1 MKERQAWHVN
11 GFLVFFVSIILIIAM
26 VVAFLYGVVYENI
39 PLIALS
45 VILLAGVCVALS
57 ALTIVKPNEA
67 KVLTFFGK
75 YIGTVLDSGLWMVM
89 PFTGK
94 HRVSLRVR
102 NFNSQRLK
110 VNDAEGNPIEIAAV
124 VVFRVTDTAM
134 ATFEVDNYE
143 TFVEIQSETA
153 VRHIAAQHP
162 YDTFEDGGV
171 LSLRANSDEI
181 ADELLKELQSRLAV
195 AGVTIIETRLT
206 HLAYSPEIASAMLQ
220 RQQASAIVSARQ
232 TIVEGAVGMV
242 DMALNQ
248 LQEKGIEFDE
258 ERKAVMVN
266 NLMVAIVSD
275 RGATPVINTGTLY
288 S

>member
-1 MKERQAWHVN
+1 MKERVAWHVN
-11 GFLVFFVSIILIIAM
+11 GFLVFF
-26 VVAFLYGVVYENI
+26 
-39 PLIALS
+39 LS
-45 VILLAGVCVALS
+45 VILTIGFLASFIYGAVYEIVSLIILAIVMLCIVIVALS
-57 ALTIVKPNEA
+57 SMTIVKPNEG

-75 YIGTVLDSGLWMVM
+75 YIGTVLNSGLWMVM

-94 HRVSLRVR
+94 SRVSLRVR

-124 VVFRVTDTAM
+124 VVFKVVDTAM
-134 ATFEVDNYE
+134 ASFEVDNYE

-153 VRHIAAQHP
+153 IRHIAAQHP
-162 YDTFEDGGV
+162 YDTFDNDNR

-181 ADELLKELQSRLAV
+181 ANELMSELQTRLAV

-220 RQQASAIVSARQ
+220 RQQASAIVAARQ

-242 DMALNQ
+242 DMALQQ
-248 LQEKGIEFDE
+248 LQDKGIDLDE
-258 ERKAVMVN
+258 ERKAVMIN

-275 RGATPVINTGTLY
+275 RGATPVINTGTIY

>member
-1 MKERQAWHVN
+1 LKERQAWHVN
-11 GFLVFFVSIILIIAM
+11 GFLVLFLSLILIIGM
-26 VVAFLYGVVYENI
+26 TVSFIYGVVNES
-39 PLIALS
+39 IALI
-45 VILLAGVCVALS
+45 VISFVLLAAVVISLS
-57 ALTIVKPNEA
+57 ALTIVKPNEG

-75 YIGTVLDSGLWMVM
+75 YIGTVLDSGLWMVV

-124 VVFRVTDTAM
+124 VVFRVVDTAM

-162 YDTFEDGGV
+162 YDIFSDDDR
-171 LSLRANSDEI
+171 LSLRGNSDEI
-181 ADELLKELQSRLAV
+181 ANELMTELQSRLAV

-242 DMALNQ
+242 DLALHQ
-248 LQEKGIEFDE
+248 LKAKGIEFDE

-288 S
+288 N

>member
-1 MKERQAWHVN
+1 MKERIAWHVN
-11 GFLVFFVSIILIIAM
+11 GFLVVFLSVVLSVTTIVTLIYGVDRGSVLLVVLSIIQFAILI
-26 VVAFLYGVVYENI
+26 
-39 PLIALS
+39 
-45 VILLAGVCVALS
+45 VALS
-57 ALTIVKPNEA
+57 ALTVVKPNEG

-75 YIGTVLDSGLWMVM
+75 YIGTVLESGLWMVV

-94 HRVSLRVR
+94 QKISLRVR
-102 NFNSQRLK
+102 NFNSKKLK
-110 VNDAEGNPIEIAAV
+110 VNDADGNPVEIAAV
-124 VVFRVTDTAM
+124 VVFRVVDTAM
-134 ATFEVDNYE
+134 ATFEVDDYE

-153 VRHIAAQHP
+153 IRHIASQYP
-162 YDTFEDGGV
+162 YDSFSEDNQA
-171 LSLRANSDEI
+171 SLRGN
-181 ADELLKELQSRLAV
+181 ADQVAAELMSELQTRLSV

-232 TIVEGAVGMV
+232 LIVEGAVGMV
-242 DMALNQ
+242 DMALRQ

-275 RGATPVINTGTLY
+275 KGATPVINAGTLY
-288 S
+288 N

>member
-11 GFLVFFVSIILIIAM
+11 GFLVLFLSFILIIGT
-26 VVAFLYGVVYENI
+26 VVSFIYGVAYESI
-39 PLIALS
+39 PLIVVS
-45 VILLAGVCVALS
+45 VVLLAGVTVALS
-57 ALTIVKPNEA
+57 ALTIVKPNEG

-75 YIGTVLDSGLWMVM
+75 YIGTVLDSGLWMVV

-94 HRVSLRVR
+94 QRVSLRVR

-124 VVFRVTDTAM
+124 VVFRVVDTAM

-162 YDTFEDGGV
+162 YDTFNNDDR
-171 LSLRANSDEI
+171 LSLRGNSDEI
-181 ADELLKELQSRLAV
+181 ANELMSELQSRLAV
-195 AGVTIIETRLT
+195 AGVTILETRLT

-242 DMALNQ
+242 DMALHQ
-248 LQEKGIEFDE
+248 LQAKGIELDE